1 MKRRAFRLG
10 VGRDH
15 LAHEVDDEIAFHL
28 ETKVQRLI
36 ASGLTPQDARARAL
50 AEFGDRERVRHDM
63 IIEDQQRERA
73 MSRMNF
79 ADEAR
84 QDLAYALRTMRRNPL
99 FAAIVVLTLGIGI
112 AANTSIFTLVNAL
125 LLRPLPVEAPQEL
138 VAFGNQQ
145 RTSSFS
151 TGSPRTDL
159 YSYPLYRDLRDKNA
173 IMPDIYASGRSPFFM
188 LRTNGDEVDPKGE
201 TSRFVSG
208 NFFKVLRVPPMLG
221 RTFDGS
227 EDDNVGGSPYV
238 VISYNLWKRRFGSA
252 GDVIGKRIFLSA
264 ARVPMTVIGV
274 TPAWFK
280 GDIVGQPTDVWIPLT
295 MQEVMQPNQKV
306 LADRS
311 ANWLLLMGR
320 RPPGMSVERV
330 SAALAP
336 LIQRSIIEH
345 PVPGNPYDSTG
356 PMFIASG
363 ARGFSGARAN
373 YATPLKTLMA
383 GVVLLL
389 LIICANVANLL
400 LARALARSKEM
411 GVRMA
416 IGAGRQRLVRQLL
429 TESLVLGSLGGAVGL
444 AGAVWGSRML
454 LRLAAD
460 GGSPLPIEL
469 GIDLRVLAF
478 TAAIAILA
486 VLLFGFAPALRSS
499 RVDLAS
505 AMRASAGAIV
515 SGGGMGTRGQRM
527 PLGRVL
533 IGAQVALSLVLLVGA
548 SLLVRSL
555 RELQTSDPGLA
566 RDRLLVAD
574 VNAVPSGYTQERLV
588 QLAAQIA
595 PRLAAIPGV
604 EAVSYSEN
612 GIFWGTE
619 SGYTI
624 GTPGF
629 AGKTNE
635 DSSVFADLVGPG
647 YVKAIGGR
655 LLRGRD
661 IGPQDAAGSA
671 PVILINETLAKRFF
685 PERDPIGGL
694 VKVNDSTSLTVVG
707 LIADVKD
714 HSLTED
720 AGPRMYMAFAQHPAD
735 WPGGV
740 RMVIRTS
747 GDPTRVIPQVR
758 AAVEAVD
765 AKFRNTS
772 PSPVSELMRRSIS
785 QERLL
790 ARLASGFGLLA
801 LGLAAIG
808 LYGVMTYAVTRR
820 TAEIGLR
827 VALGAQR
834 GDVVGMILR
843 DAMTVVLAGIAV
855 GIPASLGA
863 ARLLQSQLH
872 GIGSSDPVAISIALV
887 VMASSAAIA
896 ALSPALRASRL
907 APLSSLRQE

>member
-15 LAHEVDDEIAFHL
+15 VAREVDDEIAFHL

-36 ASGLTPQDARARAL
+36 AAGLSPDEARARAL
-50 AEFGDRERVRHDM
+50 AEFGDRDTVRHDM
-63 IIEDQQRERA
+63 ITEDQQRERA

-79 ADEAR
+79 LDEAR
-84 QDLAYALRTMRRNPL
+84 QDLAYALRTMRRSPL
-99 FAAIVVLTLGIGI
+99 FAAIVVLTLGVGI

-125 LLRPLPVEAPQEL
+125 LLRPLPVDAPQEL
-138 VAFGNQQ
+138 VAFGDQR

-151 TGSPRTDL
+151 GGSPRADL
-159 YSYPLYRDLRDKNA
+159 FSYPLYRDLRDNNK
-173 IMPDIYASGRSPFFM
+173 IMPDIYASGRSPYFM

-201 TSRFVSG
+201 QGRFVSG
-208 NFFKVLRVPPMLG
+208 NYFRVLRVPAILG

-227 EDDNVGGSPYV
+227 EDDNIGGSPYV
-238 VISYNLWKRRFGSA
+238 VISYNLWKRRFGSS
-252 GDVIGKRIFLSA
+252 GDVVGKRIFLSA
-264 ARVPMTVIGV
+264 ARIPMTVIGV
-274 TPAWFK
+274 TPSWFT
-280 GDIVGQPTDVWIPLT
+280 GDIVGRPTDVWIPVT
-295 MQEVMQPNQKV
+295 MQEVMQPNEKV
-306 LADRS
+306 LSDRGS
-311 ANWLLLMGR
+311 SWLLLMGR
-320 RPPGMSVERV
+320 RPPGMSVEQV
-330 SAALAP
+330 EAALTP
-336 LIQRSIIEH
+336 VIRRSIIDH
-345 PVPGNPYDSTG
+345 PVPGNPYDSTEKV
-356 PMFIASG
+356 FIASG
-363 ARGFSGARAN
+363 ARGFSNARAS

-383 GVVLLL
+383 GVILLL

-400 LARALARSKEM
+400 LARALARSKEI

-429 TESLVLGSLGGAVGL
+429 TESLVLGSLGGIVGL
-444 AGAVWGSRML
+444 TGAVWGSRML

-460 GGSPLPIEL
+460 GGDILPIDL

-486 VLLFGFAPALRSS
+486 VLLFGFVPAIRSS

-515 SGGGMGTRGQRM
+515 SGGMGARGQRM
-527 PLGRVL
+527 PLGRLL

-555 RELQTSDPGLA
+555 RELQASDPGLA
-566 RDRLLVAD
+566 RDRLLVAEL
-574 VNAVPSGYTQERLV
+574 NGVPNGYTQDKLV
-588 QLAAQIA
+588 QLAARVA
-595 PRLAAIPGV
+595 PLVAAIPGV

-612 GIFWGTE
+612 GIFWGSE
-619 SGYTI
+619 SVTTI

-629 AGKTNE
+629 AGKTGE
-635 DSSVFADLVGPG
+635 DSSVYYDVVGAG
-647 YVKAIGGR
+647 YVKAIGGH

-661 IGPQDAAGSA
+661 LGPQDIRGAT
-671 PVILINETLAKRFF
+671 PVALINESLAKRFF
-685 PERDPIGGL
+685 TSRDPVGGSIRL
-694 VKVNDSTSLTVVG
+694 DDSTTLTVVG

-720 AGPRMYMAFAQHPAD
+720 PGARMYMAFAQHPAG
-735 WPGGV
+735 WAGAA
-740 RMVIRTS
+740 RLIIRTS
-747 GDPTRVIPQVR
+747 GDPARVVPQVR
-758 AAVEAVD
+758 SVIQSVD
-765 AKFRNTS
+765 GRFRNASTS
-772 PSPVSELMRRSIS
+772 AVSELMRQSIS

-834 GDVVGMILR
+834 SDVVRMILR
-843 DAMTVVLAGIAV
+843 DAMTVVFVGIAV
-855 GIPASLGA
+855 GVPAALGA
-863 ARLLQSQLH
+863 GRLLQSQLH
-872 GIGSSDPVAISIALV
+872 GVGASDPMAMSIALV

-907 APLSSLRQE
+907 APLLSLRQE